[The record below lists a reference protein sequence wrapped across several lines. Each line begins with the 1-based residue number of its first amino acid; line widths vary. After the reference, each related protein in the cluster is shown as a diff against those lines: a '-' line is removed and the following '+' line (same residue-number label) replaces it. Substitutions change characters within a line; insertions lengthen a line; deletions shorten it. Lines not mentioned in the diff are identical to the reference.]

1 MKLSPLYIQW
11 EQEAQKQGQRM
22 VVENL
27 LTVRFGRLDEQLATI
42 IQPILELPS
51 QEYASLLLQ
60 LSNLSR
66 EDFLAKFNSNHS

>member
-11 EQEAQKQGQRM
+11 EQEAQKQGKRM

-27 LTVRFGRLDEQLATI
+27 LTVRFGTLDEQLATI

-51 QEYASLLLQ
+51 RIVCFFTVAVIESLP
-60 LSNLSR
+60 
-66 EDFLAKFNSNHS
+66 

>member
-27 LTVRFGRLDEQLATI
+27 PTVRFGRLDEQLATNYSAYSRATFTRVCFFTVAVI
-42 IQPILELPS
+42 ESLP
-51 QEYASLLLQ
+51 
-60 LSNLSR
+60 
-66 EDFLAKFNSNHS
+66 

>member
-1 MKLSPLYIQW
+1 MKLSPLYVQW

-66 EDFLAKFNSNHS
+66 EDLFAKFNSNYS

>member
-27 LTVRFGRLDEQLATI
+27 LTVRFGTLYEQLATI

-66 EDFLAKFNSNHS
+66 ED